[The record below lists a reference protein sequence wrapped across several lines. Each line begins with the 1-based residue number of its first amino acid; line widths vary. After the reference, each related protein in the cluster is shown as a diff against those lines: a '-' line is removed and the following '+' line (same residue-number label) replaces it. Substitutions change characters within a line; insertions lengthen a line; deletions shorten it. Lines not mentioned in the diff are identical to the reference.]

1 MEGGAGRDVNEGQGD
16 CGPASYTSPHMGS
29 RTTPHTLHHTISNR
43 RNKQRPSVL
52 ADGVSFSVGQL
63 PVWRPRSC
71 GNVADQV
78 CERREKQAVATSP
91 GSLHMSRPDLSH
103 CCS

>member
-16 CGPASYTSPHMGS
+16 CGPASYTSPHMGR

-52 ADGVSFSVGQL
+52 AEGVSVSVGQAA
-63 PVWRPRSC
+63 C
-71 GNVADQV
+71 VAAS
-78 CERREKQAVATSP
+78 E
-91 GSLHMSRPDLSH
+91 LW
-103 CCS
+103 